1 MVGCAFACFRVLNN
15 KEQRQVG
22 ECRPLRL
29 AAGGGGTV
37 AWEWVTS
44 SWRSLVAST
53 SPDRQKSREKGVML
67 RRFATD
73 GDKPPSCFMPIQRLM
88 SDEALLQELG
98 RRIARLRLERNL
110 SQAQLAEQAG
120 ISKRTLERLEAGAV
134 STQLSLFLRVL
145 RQLDLLERLE
155 LLLPEPQ
162 PSPLALLE
170 QQRATRKRAS
180 RRRTTNPPS
189 TSTWSWGQP

>member
-1 MVGCAFACFRVLNN
+1 
-15 KEQRQVG
+15 
-22 ECRPLRL
+22 
-29 AAGGGGTV
+29 
-37 AWEWVTS
+37 
-44 SWRSLVAST
+44 
-53 SPDRQKSREKGVML
+53 
-67 RRFATD
+67 
-73 GDKPPSCFMPIQRLM
+73 MPIQRLM